1 MAQLLLGILVV
12 IIIII
17 IVFVIVIIVIV
28 IIVIII
34 IFIIII
40 IIIIFIIIVIIIQ
53 VGRLFSA
60 NCVVNVVQ
68 EYRIAK
74 PARSHTSHFI
84 FFLFFTVNQDNNFTD
99 SSRSTWAPSVT
110 RVTTKVT
117 RVQSWPWTRV
127 HSPNLGISSAESF
140 CCVCRRHF
148 LSWRKTQS
156 FVSCEPHILLIRS
169 SRQVSANQMEI
180 CLSRTRWSLSSHVRL
195 SFGAK
200 GGEMN
205 LRNWCCIYWTNAV
218 TSLIF

>member
-1 MAQLLLGILVV
+1 MYPGRAPSIQNRLRVKHNIHCRQLQKSMPLSCFIHIILMAQLLLGILVV

-34 IFIIII
+34 IIIV

-99 SSRSTWAPSVT
+99 SSRST
-110 RVTTKVT
+110 
-117 RVQSWPWTRV
+117 
-127 HSPNLGISSAESF
+127 
-140 CCVCRRHF
+140 
-148 LSWRKTQS
+148 
-156 FVSCEPHILLIRS
+156 
-169 SRQVSANQMEI
+169 
-180 CLSRTRWSLSSHVRL
+180 
-195 SFGAK
+195 
-200 GGEMN
+200 
-205 LRNWCCIYWTNAV
+205 
-218 TSLIF
+218 

>member
-1 MAQLLLGILVV
+1 MYPGRAPSIQNRLRVKHDIHCRQLQKYTPLSCFIHIIVMAQLLLGILVV

-34 IFIIII
+34 IIIII
-40 IIIIFIIIVIIIQ
+40 IIITIIIIFIIIVIIIQ

-99 SSRSTWAPSVT
+99 FSRST
-110 RVTTKVT
+110 
-117 RVQSWPWTRV
+117 
-127 HSPNLGISSAESF
+127 
-140 CCVCRRHF
+140 
-148 LSWRKTQS
+148 
-156 FVSCEPHILLIRS
+156 
-169 SRQVSANQMEI
+169 
-180 CLSRTRWSLSSHVRL
+180 
-195 SFGAK
+195 
-200 GGEMN
+200 
-205 LRNWCCIYWTNAV
+205 
-218 TSLIF
+218 